1 MWGSSSCADIRSGA
15 SADNYGKSSVVVVEC
30 RKVHLEEEV
39 EIENNSV
46 KYYRELAVVVVV
58 VVVVPL

>member
-15 SADNYGKSSVVVVEC
+15 SADNYGRSSVVVEC

-39 EIENNSV
+39 EIENISV

-58 VVVVPL
+58 VVEVPL

>member
-1 MWGSSSCADIRSGA
+1 MATCCADIRSGA
-15 SADNYGKSSVVVVEC
+15 SADNYGRSSVVVEC

>member
-15 SADNYGKSSVVVVEC
+15 LTDNYGRSSVVLEC

-39 EIENNSV
+39 VIENISEI
-46 KYYRELAVVVVV
+46 RLEEL
-58 VVVVPL
+58 

>member
-15 SADNYGKSSVVVVEC
+15 STDNNDRSSVVVEC

-39 EIENNSV
+39 EIENNIV

-58 VVVVPL
+58 VVPL

>member
-15 SADNYGKSSVVVVEC
+15 STDNYGRNSVVVEC

-39 EIENNSV
+39 VIENISEIHLEV
-46 KYYRELAVVVVV
+46 L
-58 VVVVPL
+58 